1 MTDKEIVERAKEA
14 EKRTGFGEL
23 VHSPISKGVNS
34 AYGIGFIEG
43 MVEYRNSLQEEPAS
57 GKQVKESLISKH
69 DDKTCKENGNSLTQ
83 ETVSD
88 ELDKAAREDA
98 KVVRSDD
105 TEVGYNLDRYSG
117 FISGAEWRLAQ
128 MMKKA
133 VDGHA
138 TFEFYG
144 IEGKAYGT
152 IAHYPICLDDLGL
165 KDTDKCK
172 MIIIKEG

>member
-1 MTDKEIVERAKEA
+1 MDKIKKIKEW
-14 EKRTGFGEL
+14 
-23 VHSPISKGVNS
+23 ISKKQDGLMDANGNFRTAADEAS
-34 AYGIGFIEG
+34 YNTLCNLDAYID
-43 MVEYRNSLQEEPAS
+43 SLQEEPAS

-83 ETVSD
+83 EPVSD

-152 IAHYPICLDDLGL
+152 IAHDPISFDDLGL

-172 MIIIKEG
+172 LIIIKED

>member
-1 MTDKEIVERAKEA
+1 MKDKVQKIREEVVRLHNLLP
-14 EKRTGFGEL
+14 TMDGDN
-23 VHSPISKGVNS
+23 ISVNYADRICTTLEMYIDS
-34 AYGIGFIEG
+34 IEDEP
-43 MVEYRNSLQEEPAS
+43 VSEE
-57 GKQVKESLISKH
+57 QVKESLVSKH

-83 ETVSD
+83 EPVSD